1 MVEEIESSG
10 VIDSKRKNG
19 DDNVDDV
26 GRVIVKSRR
35 GRKRDCKVGGRLLCV
50 FVQAVTCRSLKC
62 CRPFDFLAGLQKVR
76 RTSRATEMGVW
87 AII

>member
-1 MVEEIESSG
+1 VEIESSG

-19 DDNVDDV
+19 GDNV

-35 GRKRDCKVGGRLLCV
+35 GRKRDRKGGGRLLSV

-62 CRPFDFLAGLQKVR
+62 CRPFRFPGRIAKSEAD
-76 RTSRATEMGVW
+76 E
-87 AII
+87 

>member
-35 GRKRDCKVGGRLLCV
+35 GRKKDCKAGGRLLCV

-62 CRPFDFLAGLQKVR
+62 FRPFRFPGRIAKSEAD
-76 RTSRATEMGVW
+76 E
-87 AII
+87 